1 MFRFRGVGCGVRSL
15 RASTFAVLS
24 ALSCSDGADSAAPP
38 ALSSPGVP
46 SGVGQMPS
54 TGGANSLPSTNV
66 DSNLPGSTPSSGS
79 VGSVDP
85 SVPSQVPT
93 SNVEP
98 KGDDMGAVV
107 PTTPSANCSEPGPV
121 PFRVMTR
128 LNRAEYDNTVRDLL
142 GDTTHTALAL
152 LPADAGDGAFD
163 NNAGALSINPALV
176 ETYVELAEALAAQ
189 ALAEGSPG
197 RAKVLSCDPAASG
210 EDACAL
216 EIATELGTRAFRRAL
231 QTAEAEQLFGVYSR
245 VREDGFGFDEG
256 VSALVQAALLSPHF
270 LFRPEVNESP
280 TATGQRSATGYEL
293 AGRLSYFLWSSMPD
307 ATLLEAAGS
316 GALDEAAAVT
326 EQVSRM
332 LADPKAEA
340 FYTRFPGLWLRT
352 LDIASERPPAPEI
365 YPAWSQQLAD
375 DMEAETAAFLRE
387 FMTNEVDFLGIL
399 DANFSYLNQRLADFY
414 GIEGEFGSGLQRTLL
429 TGEQRGGLLTQGSI
443 LRVTSPSER
452 TSPVIRGAWILARI
466 LNTPP
471 PPPPDN
477 LDIPNLDEDTAA
489 GATPL
494 TTRAKLERHRDNLTC
509 ASCHNLIDPLGFG
522 LEHFDGIGAWR
533 DQENGVAVDASSTLV
548 TGEPLDGAK
557 ELQALLKADPRVSR
571 GIAAYL
577 LSYSLG
583 RVPSADDRCRLDALD
598 SAFAA
603 SDHHMSRLVQE
614 VALNDAFKTRTMA
627 P

>member
-1 MFRFRGVGCGVRSL
+1 MFRFRRKGCDVRALS
-15 RASTFAVLS
+15 ASTFALLS
-24 ALSCSDGADSAAPP
+24 ALSCSDGADSAAAP
-38 ALSSPGVP
+38 APSSLATGPGV
-46 SGVGQMPS
+46 GEMPNM
-54 TGGANSLPSTNV
+54 GGANTLPGASADSSTPGPLPST
-66 DSNLPGSTPSSGS
+66 
-79 VGSVDP
+79 GSVDP
-85 SVPSQVPT
+85 SDPSQVPS
-93 SNVEP
+93 SNVDQN
-98 KGDDMGAVV
+98 GDDTGEV
-107 PTTPSANCSEPGPV
+107 PTVTPAANCSEPGPV

-142 GDTTHTALAL
+142 GDTTHTALTL

-163 NNAGALSINPALV
+163 NNAGALNINPALV
-176 ETYVELAEALAAQ
+176 ETYVELAETLATQ

-197 RAKVLSCDPAASG
+197 RAKVLICDPAASS

-216 EIATELGTRAFRRAL
+216 EIATDLGTRAFRRAL
-231 QTAEAEQLFGVYSR
+231 RAGEAEQLLGVYSR
-245 VREDGFGFDEG
+245 VREQGFSFDEG
-256 VSALVQAALLSPHF
+256 MSALLQAVLLSPHF

-280 TATGQRSATGYEL
+280 TAAGQRLATGYEL
-293 AGRLSYFLWSSMPD
+293 ASRLSYFLWSSMPD
-307 ATLLEAAGS
+307 RALLEAAGS
-316 GALDEAAAVT
+316 GALDEASAVT
-326 EQVSRM
+326 EHVSRM
-332 LADPKAEA
+332 LADPKADA
-340 FYTRFPGLWLRT
+340 FYARFPGLWLRT

-365 YPAWSQQLAD
+365 YPAWNQQLAD

-387 FMTNEVDFLGIL
+387 FMTSEVDFLGIL

-414 GIEGEFGSGLQRTLL
+414 GIEGEFGSELQRTLL
-429 TGEQRGGLLTQGSI
+429 TSEQRGGLLTQGSI

-466 LNTPP
+466 LNSAS

-477 LDIPNLDEDTAA
+477 LDIPSLDEDTTA
-489 GATPL
+489 GTPM
-494 TTRAKLERHRDNLTC
+494 TTRAKLERHRENTSC
-509 ASCHNLIDPLGFG
+509 AACHNLIDPLGFG

-533 DQENGVAVDASSTLV
+533 DQENGVAVDASSMLV

-571 GIAAYL
+571 AISSYL
-577 LSYSLG
+577 LSYALG
-583 RVPSADDRCRLDALD
+583 RAPSADDRCRLDALD
-598 SAFAA
+598 GAFAA